1 MTNEQALN
9 TLYAATRRA
18 PLSADDHDI
27 IRKAAEQLVEALKS
41 LPEGKA
47 EEPAKTP

>member
-18 PLSADDHDI
+18 PLSADDHDLV
-27 IRKAAEQLVEALKS
+27 RKAAEQLVEALKA

-47 EEPAKTP
+47 GEPDKTP